1 MASGMN
7 PLKEKWYGTPQNP
20 KNIKS
25 SNHLTLPNEME
36 NLKLSSEM
44 KLEEKGLKWDPSQL
58 YIASRALNEK
68 LPQHEPRPNIKN

>member
-1 MASGMN
+1 
-7 PLKEKWYGTPQNP
+7 
-20 KNIKS
+20 
-25 SNHLTLPNEME
+25 ME